1 MKKTDESIQ
10 INHSNSLRDPGY
22 KIGIVLPSE
31 ITSTEVTLKNRI
43 INFSNFHYINKLES
57 SVDQGMIADR
67 WNGLTIERSTNYA
80 GAKAEYSGD
89 GAINIQLR
97 IE

>member
-1 MKKTDESIQ
+1 MTRLTHLKLNTKKKATAVPNSLLMKKTDESIQ

-67 WNGLTIERSTNYA
+67 
-80 GAKAEYSGD
+80 
-89 GAINIQLR
+89 
-97 IE
+97 